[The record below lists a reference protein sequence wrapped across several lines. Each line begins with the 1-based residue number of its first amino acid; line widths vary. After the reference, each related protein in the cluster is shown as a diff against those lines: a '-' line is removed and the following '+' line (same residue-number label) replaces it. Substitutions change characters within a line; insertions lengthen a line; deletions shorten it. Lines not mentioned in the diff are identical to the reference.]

1 MITKASFWQ
10 FTRRIQQLS
19 TDSQGLGKRTACLAN
34 PFRLRDRA
42 YDAANSYRYNTYS
55 HWRHRL
61 LYRAVLAFEG
71 RRITTDRS
79 REKIWEEDCFWE
91 RKGDTKSG
99 HSQNAFATA
108 ACFVFPCHHL
118 PFLLPWDSDL
128 PTPKRSSW
136 PRIGR
141 FRGHLSGLVKIPE
154 RVILARERRETEMNL
169 RTGTAGIL
177 GLSWS
182 F

>member
-99 HSQNAFATA
+99 HSQNAFAAA
-108 ACFVFPCHHL
+108 ACFVFPYL
-118 PFLLPWDSDL
+118 GARETLLWWL
-128 PTPKRSSW
+128 WKTFYSSW
-136 PRIGR
+136 RR
-141 FRGHLSGLVKIPE
+141 FNSS
-154 RVILARERRETEMNL
+154 L
-169 RTGTAGIL
+169 R
-177 GLSWS
+177 S
-182 F
+182 FRFI